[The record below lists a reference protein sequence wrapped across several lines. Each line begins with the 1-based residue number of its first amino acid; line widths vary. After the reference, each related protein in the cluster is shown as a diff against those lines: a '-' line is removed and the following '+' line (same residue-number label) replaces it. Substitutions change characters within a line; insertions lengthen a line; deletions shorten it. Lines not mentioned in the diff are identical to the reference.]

1 MVCLLTRIH
10 PPFQMKQPQVT
21 LVSTSKKFQ
30 NKMQEKHQVFIATSP
45 LDSDIVMDGGRRQLS
60 AQQHA
65 LGENNKIRVRLPS
78 YEILFTNGLNV
89 YKNILHEAPQWP
101 RYLSNPGQNHFYK
114 ALLEATAWPCSLRV
128 LGRAAAG

>member
-1 MVCLLTRIH
+1 
-10 PPFQMKQPQVT
+10 MKQPQVT

-101 RYLSNPGQNHFYK
+101 RYSSNPGQNHFYK
-114 ALLEATAWPCSLRV
+114 ALLEAAAWPCSLRV